1 MFALHH
7 TWFGA
12 DLGLPLG
19 TVRDDFFVGSPHEV
33 PPHEDLF
40 VKRFPADEQRAH
52 RLRAGAQVQGAG
64 AGRNES
70 QLAVCELLALYLWG
84 SGIDQN
90 TVFVVGRHVDIQLRM
105 RFQPQFGTA
114 DFGVC
119 LHRRGAAVPLSAE
132 RPEEDAQ
139 AVPGAVQRLGTVV
152 LEGRWHKAGSIG
164 QCYPQLCPVQYCG
177 VLAEKLGVA
186 DALSGGHQVDLA
198 GAYGGAKARRIKMF
212 DGAGEQPGHGLQSGV
227 RVARYAHAAGA
238 GDVVGAVVVQEAPG
252 ADQTAL
258 LLRQGAE
265 DRHGPRSAERY
276 RPWFEDL
283 KLIEAGEGSAVLFG
297 RHLFKVAHRASLGV
311 CPRADQRPN
320 HLDVRGCE
328 VAVVRREREA
338 SMTNPEEQQLG
349 DDELLRLEQQ
359 VCFAAAVAARTII
372 ASYKP
377 VLDPLGLTHPQYLV
391 MLALWEFGPIGARE
405 LAERLHLDP
414 GTLSPLVKR
423 LEAAG
428 LLERNRNPRDE
439 RAIVISLTEQ
449 GTALRT
455 QALNVPREMM
465 RRLDLD
471 EAEVVQLRTTLQKA
485 TRHALSATD
494 QN

>member
-1 MFALHH
+1 
-7 TWFGA
+7 
-12 DLGLPLG
+12 
-19 TVRDDFFVGSPHEV
+19 
-33 PPHEDLF
+33 
-40 VKRFPADEQRAH
+40 
-52 RLRAGAQVQGAG
+52 
-64 AGRNES
+64 
-70 QLAVCELLALYLWG
+70 
-84 SGIDQN
+84 
-90 TVFVVGRHVDIQLRM
+90 
-105 RFQPQFGTA
+105 
-114 DFGVC
+114 
-119 LHRRGAAVPLSAE
+119 
-132 RPEEDAQ
+132 
-139 AVPGAVQRLGTVV
+139 
-152 LEGRWHKAGSIG
+152 
-164 QCYPQLCPVQYCG
+164 
-177 VLAEKLGVA
+177 
-186 DALSGGHQVDLA
+186 
-198 GAYGGAKARRIKMF
+198 
-212 DGAGEQPGHGLQSGV
+212 
-227 RVARYAHAAGA
+227 
-238 GDVVGAVVVQEAPG
+238 
-252 ADQTAL
+252 
-258 LLRQGAE
+258 
-265 DRHGPRSAERY
+265 
-276 RPWFEDL
+276 
-283 KLIEAGEGSAVLFG
+283 
-297 RHLFKVAHRASLGV
+297 
-311 CPRADQRPN
+311 
-320 HLDVRGCE
+320 
-328 VAVVRREREA
+328 
-338 SMTNPEEQQLG
+338 MTNPEEQQLG